1 MYARQANIP
10 VDQWVKELLSLLE
23 DEPFGVVSRQGL
35 ENSADYGTVRD
46 CLRQHY
52 APAGS
57 EMEWQFKLQ
66 SRIQRP
72 GESLWEFSG
81 ALRVLADKAYP
92 RWLPEQRAELLQN
105 QFIQGVRSPSI
116 QLRLMKDVPA
126 TLDDALRIA
135 SQQETVE
142 TAQKRLLQ
150 ERPHPEAAVLT
161 EDPIIERSQ
170 SPIAVA
176 STASGTRPTSQRDQ
190 MIDTLSKQ
198 VKELSEQL
206 SRLQAGRGQQRART
220 KDVTCWECGGRG
232 HIRRDCPRIGD
243 TRNCHQEANSCR
255 SHPLN

>member
-1 MYARQANIP
+1 M
-10 VDQWVKELLSLLE
+10 E

-35 ENSADYGTVRD
+35 ENFADYGTVCD

-66 SRIQRP
+66 SRIQKP
-72 GESLWEFSG
+72 GELLWEFSG

-92 RWLPEQRAELLQN
+92 QWLPEQCAELLQN

-116 QLRLMKDVPA
+116 QLRLTKDMPA
-126 TLDDALRIA
+126 MLDDALRIA

-142 TAQKRLLQ
+142 TAQKCLLR
-150 ERPHPEAAVLT
+150 ECPHPEAATLT
-161 EDPIIERSQ
+161 EDPAVERPQ

-176 STASGTRPTSQRDQ
+176 STASGARPTSQRDQ

-206 SRLQAGRGQQRART
+206 SRLQAG
-220 KDVTCWECGGRG
+220 
-232 HIRRDCPRIGD
+232 
-243 TRNCHQEANSCR
+243 
-255 SHPLN
+255 